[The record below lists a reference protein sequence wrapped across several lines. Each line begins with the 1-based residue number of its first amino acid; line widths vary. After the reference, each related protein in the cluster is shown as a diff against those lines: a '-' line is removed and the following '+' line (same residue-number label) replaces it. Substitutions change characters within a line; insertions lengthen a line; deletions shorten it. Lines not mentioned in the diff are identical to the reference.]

1 MSVLG
6 FVDKLDVIYSKI
18 KEMTNRSFYLTE
30 TDVCIVIVDVL
41 DIGLLVVFLDVEIGP
56 ALVVRR
62 HGFGGQ
68 VQFV

>member
-1 MSVLG
+1 
-6 FVDKLDVIYSKI
+6 
-18 KEMTNRSFYLTE
+18 MTNRSFDLTE